1 MCSLQTVDRVTSYKS
16 GSWSTFAT
24 VILNIPAIE
33 MHGEHILQTK
43 LDHSKTIKV
52 TVLIHIP
59 QYSRDSAE
67 RFDIWFVCVAF
78 KLWL

>member
-1 MCSLQTVDRVTSYKS
+1 MAVGPLLLE
-16 GSWSTFAT
+16 WNT

-59 QYSRDSAE
+59 QHPRDLAE
-67 RFDIWFVCVAF
+67 CFDIWFVCVAI